1 MFVHEEFSIYP
12 QFMQVKMIRDHIV
25 DSNEFYMIERIL
37 INKYNRELDD
47 SKVKNVVRKIRRCE
61 DKLLEISSDLQK

>member
-1 MFVHEEFSIYP
+1 
-12 QFMQVKMIRDHIV
+12 MQVKMIRDHIV

-61 DKLLEISSDLQK
+61 DKLLELSSDLKKQEYL